1 METKVK
7 HILTI
12 ISIFLGGSLLAS
24 SASAI
29 VTHEAHSDV
38 QFTFAPLLT
47 LTLSSTLTDCPTP
60 YEDPTFCIEG
70 LTPGTEA
77 LSNTVTATVNTN
89 SSAGYTLSA
98 KVAGTSLDG
107 NHTFNNTDL
116 VSLSGHSDKFE
127 MLDDTVSTSLAA
139 GEWGFTLTGDAV
151 APATPTYMTLSD
163 STERI
168 INATVDK
175 SGTAAT
181 GYDGTNTTDMNIGA
195 YADTTQKAG
204 LYGNVINFTATSNI
218 QMRTVTVTKNNND
231 VASVEINSVDG
242 DTITPVTTGS
252 WADGQALG
260 ISATCA
266 ANKTFLG
273 WGISGDF
280 GSITNQ
286 DAATTTYNVG
296 GNNVTLTAYCG
307 SYIMQNITSSMCTST
322 PVTAI
327 DIRDNKVYT
336 IARLAD
342 GQCWMTSNLN
352 LAGGTTLNADT
363 SDVPTN
369 NYYTL
374 PASSASGF
382 SSDTTAYVYNTGNE
396 TINQADCNTS
406 PGCNSY
412 YSWLAATAGGK
423 DASGNAVTGDSYNA
437 AYSICPKGWRLP
449 TATAEGIPRDSGGYT
464 GGDFYKMILAV
475 KGVTSLPNGYY
486 ADPDSTP
493 TFNTIAGPG
502 TLPNFL
508 LAGYYNSSTFRYGGT
523 YGYYWSSS
531 SGSSTLAHTLY
542 FDSSSVGSAYYYG
555 RRLGFSVRCILR

>member
-1 METKVK
+1 MKTKVK

-12 ISIFLGGSLLAS
+12 IGIFLGGSLLTS

-29 VTHEAHSDV
+29 VTYEGHSDV

-107 NHTFNNTDL
+107 NHTFSNTDL
-116 VSLSGHSDKFE
+116 ISLSGHSDKFT
-127 MLDDTVSTSLAA
+127 MIDDTSSTSLAA

-151 APATPTYMTLSD
+151 SPATPTYMTLSD

-266 ANKTFLG
+266 NNTIFLG
-273 WGISGDF
+273 WGLSGDF

-286 DAATTTYNVG
+286 DLASTTYNVG

-322 PVTAI
+322 PISVMDA
-327 DIRDNKVYT
+327 RDGQTYS

-342 GQCWMTSNLN
+342 NECWMLDNLN
-352 LAGGTTLNADT
+352 LGATNITTALT
-363 SDVPTN
+363 SDNTN
-369 NYYTL
+369 IL
-374 PASSASGF
+374 DV
-382 SSDTTAYVYNTGNE
+382 DT
-396 TINQADCNTS
+396 IS
-406 PGCNSY
+406 
-412 YSWLAATAGGK
+412 AATFNAWRKTSGSETYTDGEFIPISGTDTVSGTKYGTLYNYCAASAGTYCYDPSDGINH
-423 DASGNAVTGDSYNA
+423 GNLTTDL
-437 AYSICPKGWRLP
+437 CPKGWKIP
-449 TATAEGIPRDSGGYT
+449 TTSEFTATATAYNNSVSEVHNPVSSNGAA
-464 GGDFYKMILAV
+464 FAFA
-475 KGVTSLPNGYY
+475 GVF
-486 ADPDSTP
+486 ADSTP
-493 TFNTIAGPG
+493 RDRQSTGEYWTATKYGN
-502 TLPNFL
+502 
-508 LAGYYNSSTFRYGGT
+508 NSN
-523 YGYYWSSS
+523 
-531 SGSSTLAHTLY
+531 
-542 FDSSSVGSAYYYG
+542 
-555 RRLGFSVRCILR
+555 GFVYRFSINPQVDLTAINLRHNGLSVRCILK

>member
-1 METKVK
+1 MKTKVK

-12 ISIFLGGSLLAS
+12 IGIFLGGSLLTS

-29 VTHEAHSDV
+29 VTYEGHSDV

-107 NHTFNNTDL
+107 NHTFSNTDL
-116 VSLSGHSDKFE
+116 ISLSGHSDKFT
-127 MLDDTVSTSLAA
+127 MIDDTSSTSLAA

-151 APATPTYMTLSD
+151 SPATPTYMTLSD

-218 QMRTVTVTKNNND
+218 QMRTVTVAKNNND

-266 ANKTFLG
+266 NNTIFLG
-273 WGISGDF
+273 WGLSGDF

-286 DAATTTYNVG
+286 DLASTTYNVG

-322 PVTAI
+322 PISVMDA
-327 DIRDNKVYT
+327 RDGQTYS

-342 GQCWMTSNLN
+342 NECWMLDNLN
-352 LAGGTTLNADT
+352 LGATNITTALT
-363 SDVPTN
+363 SDNTN
-369 NYYTL
+369 IL
-374 PASSASGF
+374 DV
-382 SSDTTAYVYNTGNE
+382 DT
-396 TINQADCNTS
+396 IS
-406 PGCNSY
+406 
-412 YSWLAATAGGK
+412 AATFNAWRKTSGSETYTDGEFIPISGTDTVSGTKYGTLYNYCAASAGTYCYDPSDGINH
-423 DASGNAVTGDSYNA
+423 GNLTTDL
-437 AYSICPKGWRLP
+437 CPKGWKIP
-449 TATAEGIPRDSGGYT
+449 TTSEFTATATAYNNSVSEVHNPVSSNGAA
-464 GGDFYKMILAV
+464 FAFA
-475 KGVTSLPNGYY
+475 GVF
-486 ADPDSTP
+486 ADSTP
-493 TFNTIAGPG
+493 RDRQSTGEYWTATKYGN
-502 TLPNFL
+502 
-508 LAGYYNSSTFRYGGT
+508 NSN
-523 YGYYWSSS
+523 
-531 SGSSTLAHTLY
+531 
-542 FDSSSVGSAYYYG
+542 
-555 RRLGFSVRCILR
+555 GFVYRFSINPQVDLTAINLRHNGLSVRCILK